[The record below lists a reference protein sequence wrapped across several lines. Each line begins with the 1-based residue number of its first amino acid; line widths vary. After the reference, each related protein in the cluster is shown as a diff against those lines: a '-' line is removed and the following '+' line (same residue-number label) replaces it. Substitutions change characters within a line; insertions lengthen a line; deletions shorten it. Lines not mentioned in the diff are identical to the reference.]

1 MIGSWLQRWRNRHR
15 LAPLSSTQASLE
27 NWYTSAVGT
36 MLLEEELKTLEPMLS
51 NLFGYHLLQ
60 LSINPSAA
68 LYDGARILHCINA
81 ASSAKPQAGV
91 ALHCE
96 YDQLP
101 LEDESVDV
109 TVLHHALEFS
119 PNPIRC
125 SKRPAA
131 LPSRAGTLL
140 S

>member
-1 MIGSWLQRWRNRHR
+1 
-15 LAPLSSTQASLE
+15 
-27 NWYTSAVGT
+27 
-36 MLLEEELKTLEPMLS
+36 MLS

-81 ASSAKPQAGV
+81 ASSAKPAGGV

-101 LEDESVDV
+101 LEDERGCDGSAPRIRVFSQPHQ
-109 TVLHHALEFS
+109 VLKGLPRYH
-119 PNPIRC
+119 
-125 SKRPAA
+125 PA
-131 LPSRAGTLL
+131 RAHYYHRF
-140 S
+140 